1 MLKKFLFISLCLLSA
16 GAKMYA
22 QSPRDFLQLP
32 ADSQKHYV
40 RIWLNTSE
48 QSHIP
53 GDFIQEAIHYYTQ
66 KGIDERVAI
75 KNISQLKPIFN
86 SDLSVYKRLSYIAYL
101 QANSSPDELPMMLLA
116 ELEQVLSNRPNPK
129 R

>member
-1 MLKKFLFISLCLLSA
+1 MCLLGA
-16 GAKMYA
+16 GTKMYA

-53 GDFIQEAIHYYTQ
+53 GDFIEEAMLYYKQ

-101 QANSSPDELPMMLLA
+101 QANGSADELPMMLLT
-116 ELEQVLSNRPNPK
+116 ELEQVLSNHPNPK